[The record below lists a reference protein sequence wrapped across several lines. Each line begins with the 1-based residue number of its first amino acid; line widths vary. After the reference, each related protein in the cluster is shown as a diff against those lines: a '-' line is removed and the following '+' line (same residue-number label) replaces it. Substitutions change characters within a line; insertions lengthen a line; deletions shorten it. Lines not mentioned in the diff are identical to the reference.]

1 MDEIMNE
8 ELALVE
14 VDSISDALSTFI
26 EQGTETVINVF
37 TSNEAAVIWETV
49 TEVSA
54 DLVKAS
60 KVITVIKKA
69 ASIPDK
75 LFMNKMEKYCR
86 GLIEIPANK
95 REKYAAKVGKPGL
108 NKDSVFILGVLN
120 KIEELSKI
128 KILLTLF
135 EAKMD
140 GLIDDETY
148 RRLMLLVDR
157 TMYSD
162 LLYLKTNITDDPIVI
177 ENDAEQG
184 LLANGWLYYY
194 GQTWGTA
201 TEDSQLVYNYTKI
214 AKQFCQL
221 IEI

>member
-201 TEDSQLVYNYTKI
+201 TMLG
-214 AKQFCQL
+214 FCVPCFCYSDCFVANAG
-221 IEI
+221 

>member
-1 MDEIMNE
+1 MDEVMNE

-26 EQGTETVINVF
+26 EQGTEIVINVF

-69 ASIPDK
+69 ASISDK

-194 GQTWGTA
+194 GQTWGTV
-201 TEDSQLVYNYTKI
+201 TEDSQLVYSYTNI

-221 IEI
+221 VEI

>member
-8 ELALVE
+8 ELVL
-14 VDSISDALSTFI
+14 DSISDALSTFI
-26 EQGTETVINVF
+26 EQGTENVINVF

-49 TEVSA
+49 TDVSA

-60 KVITVIKKA
+60 KVIMVIRKA
-69 ASIPDK
+69 ASIPDM

-86 GLIEIPANK
+86 GLIEI
-95 REKYAAKVGKPGL
+95 
-108 NKDSVFILGVLN
+108 
-120 KIEELSKI
+120 
-128 KILLTLF
+128 

-157 TMYSD
+157 TMYSE
-162 LLYLKTNITDDPIVI
+162 LLYLKSNITDDSIVI
-177 ENDAEQG
+177 ENNAEQR
-184 LLANGWLYYY
+184 LLANGWLYYFE
-194 GQTWGTA
+194 QTWGTS
-201 TEDSQLVYNYTKI
+201 TEDSQSVYNYTDI

-221 IEI
+221 IEL